1 MRSSTSWLRCEG
13 RADPPPPARL
23 TIRHI
28 CSAPP
33 GPQPARWAGAPLA
46 PGRPE
51 GCSREGDGCQ
61 RTRLPSS
68 PTWDTGGWKSS
79 ETRRSFT
86 APAPAPVPAPAP
98 GSQRASTT
106 LMAAKDRSI
115 VTRKSGMGNTQKI
128 VGFFGETLRDGP
140 AEYYGPNRGTYLP
153 GMTPP
158 AHLKGEYPGDYG
170 WDSAGFS
177 TDPEAFAKFRES
189 EVIHARWAMLGVVG
203 CVGPEITGG
212 AMEPNA
218 WFNQGALIFQDGG
231 LDYLGNPGLIHAQ
244 SILTVLACQIFLMG
258 GIEAYREYGNG
269 NADKI
274 YPGGPA
280 FDPLGLADDPEELKI
295 LKVKE
300 LKNGRLA
307 MFSMAGFYAQAIV
320 TGEGPI
326 ANLVAHRA
334 DPEAVNAFAQNITTR
349 FAPHP

>member
-1 MRSSTSWLRCEG
+1 MAAAG
-13 RADPPPPARL
+13 
-23 TIRHI
+23 
-28 CSAPP
+28 SA
-33 GPQPARWAGAPLA
+33 L
-46 PGRPE
+46 
-51 GCSREGDGCQ
+51 
-61 RTRLPSS
+61 
-68 PTWDTGGWKSS
+68 
-79 ETRRSFT
+79 
-86 APAPAPVPAPAP
+86 
-98 GSQRASTT
+98 RASVATRAATT
-106 LMAAKDRSI
+106 LMATKDRGTI
-115 VTRKSGMGNTQKI
+115 KRKSGTGKTQKI
-128 VGFFGETLRDGP
+128 VGFFGETLREGP
-140 AEYYGPNRGTYLP
+140 AEYYGPNRGMWLP
-153 GMTPP
+153 GATPP

-189 EVIHARWAMLGVVG
+189 EVIHARWAMLGVLG

-231 LDYLGNPGLIHAQ
+231 LNYLGQEGLIHAQ

-269 NADKI
+269 NEDKI

-334 DPEAVNAFAQNITTR
+334 DPDAVNGFAEAFTTR
-349 FAPHP
+349 WTPHA

>member
-1 MRSSTSWLRCEG
+1 
-13 RADPPPPARL
+13 
-23 TIRHI
+23 
-28 CSAPP
+28 
-33 GPQPARWAGAPLA
+33 
-46 PGRPE
+46 
-51 GCSREGDGCQ
+51 
-61 RTRLPSS
+61 
-68 PTWDTGGWKSS
+68 
-79 ETRRSFT
+79 
-86 APAPAPVPAPAP
+86 
-98 GSQRASTT
+98 
-106 LMAAKDRSI
+106 MAAKDRSI
-115 VTRKSGMGNTQKI
+115 VTRKSGTGKTQKI

-218 WFNQGALIFQDGG
+218 WFNQGTLIFQDGG

-334 DPEAVNAFAQNITTR
+334 DPSNVNGFIEASTTR
-349 FAPHP
+349 WTPHP